1 LPPPCASIPAD
12 AFELTELEFGKL
24 RDQPRAR
31 DVLEAQVSPELTAGH
46 QETGTRKR
54 LAPARRKAL
63 IMEAAARLFAE
74 RGYTGA
80 SITDIAAASGISPS
94 VIYDHFA
101 AKKDLHLALLKQHG
115 SALIKATA
123 ENAAETGEDLLRRCT
138 EAFFS
143 FVEQHPYAWRM
154 LFRDP
159 PADDESAA
167 VHAQIHRHGTAAI
180 AGLIRQVPA
189 LDLPP
194 GIPRGSADEMLAQAI
209 KSSHDG
215 LAAWWY
221 EHPEIPR
228 EQVAAMAVALS
239 WGGLAALTRVGSQNR

>member
-1 LPPPCASIPAD
+1 MS
-12 AFELTELEFGKL
+12 
-24 RDQPRAR
+24 R
-31 DVLEAQVSPELTAGH
+31 VTAGH
-46 QETGTRKR
+46 PESGTRKR
-54 LAPARRKAL
+54 LAPGQRKAL

-74 RGYTGA
+74 RGYSGA

-94 VIYDHFA
+94 VIYDHFTS
-101 AKKDLHLALLKQHG
+101 KKDLHLALLNQHG
-115 SALIKATA
+115 SALIKATT
-123 ENAAETGEDLLRRCT
+123 EHAADIGEDLLRLGT

-159 PADDESAA
+159 PADDEIAA
-167 VHAQIHRHGTAAI
+167 VHARVHRHGTAAI
-180 AGLIRQVPA
+180 AGLIRLVPA

-194 GIPRGSADEMLAQAI
+194 GIPRETADEMLAQAV

-221 EHPEIPR
+221 EHPEVPR
-228 EQVAAMAVALS
+228 EQVVAVALAFS
-239 WGGLAALTRVGSQNR
+239 WGGLAALTGAVSGSDC

>member
-1 LPPPCASIPAD
+1 M
-12 AFELTELEFGKL
+12 
-24 RDQPRAR
+24 
-31 DVLEAQVSPELTAGH
+31 TAGGKDDARLI
-46 QETGTRKR
+46 EGTATRKR
-54 LAPARRKAL
+54 LAPATRKAL

-74 RGYTGA
+74 RGYSGA

-101 AKKDLHLALLKQHG
+101 TKKDLHLALLNQHG

-123 ENAAETGEDLLRRCT
+123 EDAAESGDDLLRLCT

-143 FVEQHPYAWRM
+143 LVEQHPYAWRM

-159 PADDESAA
+159 PADEEAAA
-167 VHAQIHRHGTAAI
+167 VHARVHRHGTLAI
-180 AGLIRQVPA
+180 ARLIRLVPS
-189 LDLPP
+189 LDLPL
-194 GIPRGSADEMLAQAI
+194 GVPRATADEMLAQAV

-221 EHPEIPR
+221 EHPEVPR
-228 EQVAAMAVALS
+228 AQVVALALALS
-239 WGGLAALTRVGSQNR
+239 WGGLAALTGAVRSPER